1 MPLCQA
7 LRFMFQA
14 GIAPFSEIEKP
25 KKGNQRGETQ
35 EGNQRRVTYDGNRR
49 RETKEKIL
57 KKETKAGK
65 FIKKQTK
72 KGNWATVGAETG
84 VR

>member
-1 MPLCQA
+1 
-7 LRFMFQA
+7 MFQA

-35 EGNQRRVTYDGNRR
+35 EGNQKRVINEGNQR

-57 KKETKAGK
+57 KKETKGGK
-65 FIKKQTK
+65 SKKEK
-72 KGNWATVGAETG
+72 PRRGTG
-84 VR
+84 RQRELKRGSDESGGMESR